1 MRKKY
6 LSSLVITVVILAAA
20 GLWGYNSFLKPNLEI
35 QKQLT
40 NEFGNEFFNSF
51 DDAKTA
57 ETPTTTSVLH
67 ELEQNAAAQ
76 MQVNPGYDNIS
87 SAQTTEQAIIQKY
100 APKFQG
106 LENQALGRLDVLFAA
121 GLREYTQQKKSGTLK
136 ASELARKYIQ
146 AGNMLEAN
154 VDSQFYGTLNA
165 MEAELVENH
174 LPTAVIA
181 DIKKEYVKAKS
192 SKRAELLAKAYR

>member
-1 MRKKY
+1 
-6 LSSLVITVVILAAA
+6 
-20 GLWGYNSFLKPNLEI
+20 
-35 QKQLT
+35 
-40 NEFGNEFFNSF
+40 
-51 DDAKTA
+51 
-57 ETPTTTSVLH
+57 
-67 ELEQNAAAQ
+67 
-76 MQVNPGYDNIS
+76 
-87 SAQTTEQAIIQKY
+87 
-100 APKFQG
+100 
-106 LENQALGRLDVLFAA
+106 LDVLFAA